1 MAPTLQT
8 FDLLILGAGPAGTAA
23 AVTACRA
30 GLSTAIID
38 KATFPRTKLCGG
50 LVTGRSAALY
60 RDIFGAP
67 LNAALFEPRE
77 RITFHANGAPLGG
90 DMESPPVYLAMRW
103 DMDAHLLDMARA
115 AGTADFTGQRITDL
129 DTDALTVTLADG
141 DRLAGRIL
149 IGADGVNSPVARALF
164 GRAFDQGTIG
174 FAMEIEAPPLA
185 PPERDVIRIDLGAAD
200 WGYGWQ
206 FPKAGSTTIGVGGLN
221 ARNPDMKG
229 RLDAYRDILCEDGG
243 ARIKGHFLPFGAY
256 RRVPGRGRVLLAGDA
271 AGLVDPITGEG
282 IAYALQSGAAAA
294 TAAADA
300 LSKER
305 PDAALSAYRRALKPV
320 HRALAMACWLRPLIY
335 SARTRP
341 FFLRAFAASSV
352 LKGAYLDLLAGHL
365 EYPAICRLAVRRM
378 PRAIWRHRRRG

>member
-1 MAPTLQT
+1 MARTLQT
-8 FDLLILGAGPAGTAA
+8 FDILIIGAGPAGTAA

-38 KATFPRTKLCGG
+38 KATFPRAKLCGG
-50 LVTGRSAALY
+50 LVTGRSATLY
-60 RDIFGAP
+60 SEIFSAP
-67 LNAALFEPRE
+67 LPPSLFEPRE
-77 RITFHANGAPLGG
+77 RITFEANGASLGG
-90 DMESPPVYLAMRW
+90 EMGSPPVYLAMRW
-103 DMDAHLLDMARA
+103 DMDAHLLDIARA

-129 DTDALTVTLADG
+129 DADALTATLSDG
-141 DRLAGRIL
+141 RQLAGRIL
-149 IGADGVNSPVARALF
+149 IGADGVSSHVARTLF

-185 PPERDVIRIDLGAAD
+185 PPEQSVIRIDLGAAD

-206 FPKAGSTTIGVGGLN
+206 FPKAGSTTIGVGGLS

-229 RLDAYRDILCEDGG
+229 RLDAYRDILGEASS
-243 ARIKGHFLPFGAY
+243 ARVKGHFLPFGAY

-294 TAAADA
+294 AAAAYA
-300 LSKER
+300 LAQGR
-305 PDAALSAYRRALKPV
+305 PDALLPAYRRALKPV

-341 FFLRAFAASSV
+341 FFLRAFAKSSV
-352 LKGAYLDLLAGHL
+352 LKGAYLDLLAGDL
-365 EYPAICRLAVRRM
+365 EYPAICRLALRRM
-378 PRAIWRHRRRG
+378 PQAIWRHRRRG